1 MSTKTKHKTWLTDRR
16 PLLMTNFETFIIDDE
31 KDAGLLL
38 QNLLVEFSPVLIK
51 GVFTDALIALDRAVT
66 EQPDVVFLDITM
78 PEITGMEFLQQLSKF
93 SPQTK
98 VVFVSAY
105 KKYALEA
112 LQNGA
117 FDFIPK
123 PVGTDDLRRV
133 VHKLIAAGKSNGR
146 LEETGSHLLLK
157 TNEGH
162 HYVAADKIL
171 YMEAEGNYTHLV
183 LTEDKKLFS
192 AVNLGRIYEQLPQDQ
207 FVRISRKHIIN
218 KSYLTFM
225 NFCKKLCIV
234 SANGKEFQLE
244 VSIKL
249 KDLKQHL

>member
-1 MSTKTKHKTWLTDRR
+1 
-16 PLLMTNFETFIIDDE
+16 MTYFNTFIIDDE

-38 QNLLVEFSPVLIK
+38 QSLLIEFSPVLIK
-51 GVFTDALIALDRAVT
+51 GVFTDALSALDRAVT

-98 VVFVSAY
+98 VIFVSAY

-123 PVGTDDLRRV
+123 PVGKDDLRRV
-133 VHKLIAAGKSNGR
+133 VHKLVASGKPNSR
-146 LEETGSHLLLK
+146 MEEASSHLLLK

-162 HYVAADKIL
+162 HYVAVEKIL
-171 YMEAEGNYTHLV
+171 FLEAEGNYTHLF
-183 LTEDKKLFS
+183 LTDEKKLFS
-192 AVNLGRIYEQLPQDQ
+192 GVNLGRIYEQLPQSL
-207 FVRISRKHIIN
+207 FVRISRKYIIN
-218 KSYLTFM
+218 ISYLTFM
-225 NFCKKLCIV
+225 NFCKKQCTV
-234 SANGKEFQLE
+234 SATGKEYQLE

-249 KDLKQHL
+249 KDLKQCL

>member
-1 MSTKTKHKTWLTDRR
+1 
-16 PLLMTNFETFIIDDE
+16 MTNFDVFIIDDE
-31 KDAGLLL
+31 QDAGMLL
-38 QNLLVEFSPVLIK
+38 QNLLLDFSPVHVK
-51 GVFTDALIALDRAVT
+51 HVFTDALSALNRAVT
-66 EQPDVVFLDITM
+66 EQPDVVFLDIDM

-98 VVFVSAY
+98 VVFVSAH

-133 VHKLIAAGKSNGR
+133 VHKLIASGKFNGR
-146 LEETGSHLLLK
+146 MAENSHRLLLK

-162 HYVAADKIL
+162 HYVAAEKIL
-171 YMEAEGNYTHLV
+171 LLEAEGNYTHLV
-183 LTEDKKLFS
+183 LTENKKLFS
-192 AVNLGRIYEQLPQDQ
+192 GVNLGRIYEQLPQNL

-218 KSYLTFM
+218 KNHLTFM
-225 NFCKKLCIV
+225 NFCKKQCTV
-234 SANGKEFQLE
+234 SANGKEHQLE
-244 VSIKL
+244 VSVKL
-249 KDLKQHL
+249 KELRAIL

>member
-1 MSTKTKHKTWLTDRR
+1 MAY
-16 PLLMTNFETFIIDDE
+16 MEAFIIDDE

-38 QNLLVEFSPVLIK
+38 QNLLAEFSPVTIK

-66 EQPDVVFLDITM
+66 EHPDVAFLDITM

-105 KKYALEA
+105 KNYALEA

-123 PVGTDDLRRV
+123 PVGKDDLRRV
-133 VHKLIAAGKSNGR
+133 VHKLVAAGKSYDR
-146 LEETGSHLLLK
+146 QEEAGNHLLLK

-162 HYVAADKIL
+162 HYVATEKIL
-171 YMEAEGNYTHLV
+171 FLEAEGNYTHLV
-183 LTEDKKLFS
+183 LTGDKKLFS
-192 AVNLGRIYEQLPQDQ
+192 GVNLGRIYEQLPLNQ

-218 KSYLTFM
+218 KNYLTFM
-225 NFCKKLCIV
+225 NFCKKQCTV
-234 SANGKEFQLE
+234 SAKGKEYQLE
-244 VSIKL
+244 VSVKL

>member
-1 MSTKTKHKTWLTDRR
+1 MAHI
-16 PLLMTNFETFIIDDE
+16 EAFIIDDE

-38 QNLLVEFSPVLIK
+38 QNLLADYSPIHIK
-51 GVFTDALIALDRAVT
+51 DVFTDALSALDRAVT
-66 EQPDVVFLDITM
+66 EQPDVVFLDINM

-98 VVFVSAY
+98 VVFVSAH
-105 KKYALEA
+105 KKHALEA

-123 PVGTDDLRRV
+123 PVGKDDLRRV
-133 VHKLIAAGKSNGR
+133 VHKLVAAGKPGSR
-146 LEETGSHLLLK
+146 TEETGSHLLLK

-162 HYVAADKIL
+162 HYVAAEKIL
-171 YMEAEGNYTHLV
+171 FLEAEGNYTHLV
-183 LTEDKKLFS
+183 LNEDKKLFS
-192 AVNLGRIYEQLPQDQ
+192 GVNLGRIYEQLPQNR

-225 NFCKKLCIV
+225 NFSKKQCTV
-234 SANGKEFQLE
+234 SAKGKEYQLE
-244 VSIKL
+244 VSVKL